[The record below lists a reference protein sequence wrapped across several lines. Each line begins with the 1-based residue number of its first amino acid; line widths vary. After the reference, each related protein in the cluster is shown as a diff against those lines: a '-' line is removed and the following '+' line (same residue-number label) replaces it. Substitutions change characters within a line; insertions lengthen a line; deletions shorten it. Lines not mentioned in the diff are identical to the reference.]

1 MRTAQITVPEIGLI
15 AVTRALLGA
24 GVGLLL
30 ADRLSARQ
38 RHAIGGTLL
47 LVGLLSTVPLVVDV
61 RSKLVRPAAEGGTRP
76 EESERPSGAQA
87 YASMQP

>member
-1 MRTAQITVPEIGLI
+1 MKTAQITVAEIGLI

-38 RHAIGGTLL
+38 RQAIGGTLL
-47 LVGLLSTVPLVVDV
+47 LVGILSTVPLIVDV
-61 RSKLVRPAAEGGTRP
+61 RSKFVRPASEGGERP
-76 EESERPSGAQA
+76 EESERPSGAEA